1 VIVQNLLHPFF
12 ADFLRV
18 IYGVCQTR
26 GYHVLV
32 GHAEQGE
39 HEGVMLG
46 DLLSHDR
53 VDGLLLIGDVLQHV
67 GDEAQMQTVLQMHRH
82 VVSVG
87 CRASAVVELS
97 IAVDNAAGVTMALEY
112 LVALGHRS
120 IAYIAGP
127 IGSDERDSWESEQR
141 RAAYRRFMTSRG
153 LPRAPEQEVVVT
165 EDLAAAQDALRRLI
179 TSPAR
184 PTAAFVVNDWTA
196 IVTLKAALTC
206 GIRVPGD
213 LSLIGFD
220 DIAVSALYTPA
231 LTTIH
236 QPLDAMGH
244 YAATALLDS
253 IEGRPPARPHI
264 EAAAEGVPH
273 TVFAPTLVRRESCG
287 PPSTYVG

>member
-1 VIVQNLLHPFF
+1 
-12 ADFLRV
+12 
-18 IYGVCQTR
+18 
-26 GYHVLV
+26 
-32 GHAEQGE
+32 
-39 HEGVMLG
+39 
-46 DLLSHDR
+46 
-53 VDGLLLIGDVLQHV
+53 
-67 GDEAQMQTVLQMHRH
+67 
-82 VVSVG
+82 
-87 CRASAVVELS
+87 
-97 IAVDNAAGVTMALEY
+97 MALEY
-112 LVALGHRS
+112 LVELGHRS

-127 IGSDERDSWESEQR
+127 IGSDDRDSWESEQR

-165 EDLAAAQDALRRLI
+165 EDLAAAKDALRRLI

-244 YAATALLDS
+244 YAANALLDS
-253 IEGRPPARPHI
+253 IEGRPPARPHVA
-264 EAAAEGVPH
+264 AAAEGLPQ
-273 TVFAPTLVRRESCG
+273 TVFAPTLVPRESCG